1 MKNAVMELFFG
12 PLSGKKEALLPGAL
26 PVQRMGAGAGSRAGS
41 SVGATAPQPPA
52 RKENRYRFF
61 PCYFL
66 DMEATLVKRLLV
78 PLALTTRAKY
88 SQDKRKELVSG
99 RTRPIPA
106 PSGMLGRQQQPWDQ
120 ISSIRRKTVQK
131 PRDF

>member
-1 MKNAVMELFFG
+1 MELFFG
-12 PLSGKKEALLPGAL
+12 PLSGKKRPCCQALCQCRGWERGQA
-26 PVQRMGAGAGSRAGS
+26 AGLAAVWEPQLHGPQHGRRTGTGSFH
-41 SVGATAPQPPA
+41 VI
-52 RKENRYRFF
+52 
-61 PCYFL
+61 FL

-88 SQDKRKELVSG
+88 SQDKGKELVSG